1 MSLLSLPRMF
11 VSEKEGWEDVVRTHP
26 SVTSMLAFVV
36 VPMSLIPPLMYAY
49 AELVQPGD
57 VFPLLAPA
65 LSVRELLFVG
75 TAFFLVELFTVSIM
89 AAYVRELSAAVG
101 ANPSYAEAYTLAA
114 IAPIPLWLSSLGLFV
129 PSMWFNMVVVALAWV
144 ASVAL
149 IRHGVR
155 PLFKLDNA
163 DKAGRLT
170 TTITLTGVAAWIGLM
185 MVLTLL
191 LSLSLGLR

>member
-1 MSLLSLPRMF
+1 MSLLSLHRML

-49 AELVQPGD
+49 AELVQPGG
-57 VFPLLAPA
+57 VFPLLQPA
-65 LSVRELLFVG
+65 LSARELMFVG

-89 AAYVRELSAAVG
+89 ASYIRELGSSVG
-101 ANPSYAEAYTLAA
+101 VNPSYAEAYSLAA
-114 IAPIPLWLSSLGLFV
+114 IAPVPLWLSSLVLFI
-129 PSMWFNMVVVALAWV
+129 PSMGLAMLVVALAWV

-155 PLFKLDNA
+155 PLFKLESE